1 LDYEWCKE
9 RIEEYDLPNK
19 CKILMSVVNGKHDPA
34 RLCEMII
41 NDGLDVRFQL
51 QLHKYIWPEDEKGR

>member
-1 LDYEWCKE
+1 
-9 RIEEYDLPNK
+9 
-19 CKILMSVVNGKHDPA
+19 MSVVNGKHDPA